1 MDVFAFVMTMISRV
15 VDIIQLVQEQINND
29 RIDLPVLPENPPH
42 RDSDLVTILQW
53 LHLQIQHSEECQAA
67 MTQRGRRS
75 EERRDRSL
83 SAARAYL
90 RNAVNGIPESGRWT
104 VVRSA
109 SPRGP
114 YPIGV
119 GLGALVCF
127 EGVLRFHI
135 LMMDVSKQKTA
146 CMHVMSLI
154 IYRNDHCE
162 FYSMCMFILTNNM
175 QNRLL
180 TCLLVYR
187 CGCSWQL
194 LVQFRVSCIMCSN
207 ACRTS
212 CTWWWKTWS
221 QRQQSSPNAESRMTH
236 FWKFVRE
243 QDETFFWNLQRRIMF
258 QFPIISFEKLVVHRS
273 NYVTSHPCFRIF
285 RSIAFTV
292 TFTAATSA
300 TPTRQHV
307 LKFIFFAW
315 CSAVAVLVNVIES
328 LVMTISIFNH
338 VFKRPAGLDGGA
350 SASVADGIH
359 GGLHG
364 EGWVLDILGQ
374 RWTTFITN
382 AAVCN
387 CPGLRFSNICLVC
400 SSFMYSIVLQYLT
413 MVPVPLHQ
421 MACVVACMVKDGAW
435 ASCVGWRATFFWF
448 QRFDLM
454 FTVRSRRSW
463 WCRRIFISWQ
473 WWLTSTSRRYHGLKL
488 VFVLEVERMSLM
500 SDVTFFWQ

>member
-1 MDVFAFVMTMISRV
+1 MDQGDPRAVMDVFAFVMTMISRV

-212 CTWWWKTWS
+212 CTW
-221 QRQQSSPNAESRMTH
+221 
-236 FWKFVRE
+236 
-243 QDETFFWNLQRRIMF
+243 
-258 QFPIISFEKLVVHRS
+258 
-273 NYVTSHPCFRIF
+273 
-285 RSIAFTV
+285 
-292 TFTAATSA
+292 
-300 TPTRQHV
+300 
-307 LKFIFFAW
+307 
-315 CSAVAVLVNVIES
+315 
-328 LVMTISIFNH
+328 
-338 VFKRPAGLDGGA
+338 
-350 SASVADGIH
+350 
-359 GGLHG
+359 
-364 EGWVLDILGQ
+364 
-374 RWTTFITN
+374 
-382 AAVCN
+382 
-387 CPGLRFSNICLVC
+387 
-400 SSFMYSIVLQYLT
+400 
-413 MVPVPLHQ
+413 
-421 MACVVACMVKDGAW
+421 
-435 ASCVGWRATFFWF
+435 
-448 QRFDLM
+448 
-454 FTVRSRRSW
+454 
-463 WCRRIFISWQ
+463 
-473 WWLTSTSRRYHGLKL
+473 
-488 VFVLEVERMSLM
+488 
-500 SDVTFFWQ
+500 